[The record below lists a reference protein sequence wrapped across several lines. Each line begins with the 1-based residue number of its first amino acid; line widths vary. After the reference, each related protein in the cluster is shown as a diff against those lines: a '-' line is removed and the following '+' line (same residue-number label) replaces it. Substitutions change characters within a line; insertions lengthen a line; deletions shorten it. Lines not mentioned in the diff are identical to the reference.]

1 MNKYWSA
8 PVWENQYD
16 APNTAPK
23 AQPSKFTEVKLQT
36 VIDAKEIQ
44 FRSAHFGG
52 VFVLGDKNTL
62 PLPKHGWHT
71 VEVYCCWFGLRLK
84 TRGLHFTVNMSTAKI
99 IEKYSGAVV
108 SNLSNKE
115 S

>member
-1 MNKYWSA
+1 MDKYWSA

-16 APNTAPK
+16 APNTAK
-23 AQPSKFTEVKLQT
+23 NAQPTKFTEVKLQT
-36 VIDAKEIQ
+36 VIDAKEVQ
-44 FRSAHFGG
+44 FRNAHFGG

-62 PLPKHGWHT
+62 PLPKHGWHK

-99 IEKYSGAVV
+99 IEKYSGAVAV
-108 SNLSNKE
+108 DIAKK
-115 S
+115 

>member
-8 PVWENQYD
+8 PVWENQHD
-16 APNTAPK
+16 APNTATK
-23 AQPSKFTEVKLQT
+23 AQPSKFTEVKSVT

-108 SNLSNKE
+108 VDITK
-115 S
+115 